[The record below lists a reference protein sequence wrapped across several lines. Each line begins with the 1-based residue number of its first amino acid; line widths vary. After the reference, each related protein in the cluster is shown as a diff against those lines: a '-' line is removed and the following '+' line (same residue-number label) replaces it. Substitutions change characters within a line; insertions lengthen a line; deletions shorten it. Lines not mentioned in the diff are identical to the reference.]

1 MTYFFSLVAIL
12 IFIMYSFLYIIDR
25 LCVSMWVFHFWS
37 PECEYSFQL
46 GLHLLKV
53 TCVICCF
60 FWKIKSFHFTTFVFL
75 SLSLGW
81 RSRYVCGRSGSCG
94 GGGNICKTPPP
105 PQPSLQNW
113 CGQGYVFWNGVLGH
127 VVQKCLFL
135 TWIHD
140 KTLKTVLCW
149 DVMMSVF
156 CVQMAHAGFHE
167 GFVCHSCCVRQV
179 MQLSYVSS
187 SGAQSFLS
195 FESLGRLVETECTLK
210 TLSLNVK
217 FVWHLMGIISM
228 NIYIYIHGAHSPWQ
242 ASHSVLKGNTTE
254 FQM

>member
-1 MTYFFSLVAIL
+1 MFKKGLTICFSQLFFLLKEQKKNKKKTTTRKKGKKKRHLRHTVLFLLSLHLLSTDCFSMTYFFSLVAIL

-94 GGGNICKTPPP
+94 GGGEH
-105 PQPSLQNW
+105 LQNPTPTPTLPSELVRSGVRVLKW
-113 CGQGYVFWNGVLGH
+113 CFGSRGS
-127 VVQKCLFL
+127 K
-135 TWIHD
+135 
-140 KTLKTVLCW
+140 
-149 DVMMSVF
+149 MSVP
-156 CVQMAHAGFHE
+156 H
-167 GFVCHSCCVRQV
+167 
-179 MQLSYVSS
+179 
-187 SGAQSFLS
+187 
-195 FESLGRLVETECTLK
+195 
-210 TLSLNVK
+210 LN
-217 FVWHLMGIISM
+217 S
-228 NIYIYIHGAHSPWQ
+228 WQ
-242 ASHSVLKGNTTE
+242 NT
-254 FQM
+254 